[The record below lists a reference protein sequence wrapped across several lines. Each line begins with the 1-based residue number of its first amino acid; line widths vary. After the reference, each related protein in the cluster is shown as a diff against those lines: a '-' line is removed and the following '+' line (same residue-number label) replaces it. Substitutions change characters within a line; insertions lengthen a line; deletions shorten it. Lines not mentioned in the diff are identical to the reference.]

1 MEPLNDDELNQ
12 LLARWKA
19 PDAPASLAARVLP
32 QRGPWWS
39 WLLNG
44 SIRIPVPIGVAIVAA
59 IVIFWIYS
67 SGSPR
72 EQVKQPAGGSVSLAD
87 FQPVKNLEPRVI
99 GRANEGN

>member
-19 PDAPASLAARVLP
+19 PDAPAGLAARVLP

-44 SIRIPVPIGVAIVAA
+44 SIRIPVPIGLAIVAA

-72 EQVKQPAGGSVSLAD
+72 EASQATCERDPFHSPI
-87 FQPVKNLEPRVI
+87 FNLLRISNRES
-99 GRANEGN
+99 